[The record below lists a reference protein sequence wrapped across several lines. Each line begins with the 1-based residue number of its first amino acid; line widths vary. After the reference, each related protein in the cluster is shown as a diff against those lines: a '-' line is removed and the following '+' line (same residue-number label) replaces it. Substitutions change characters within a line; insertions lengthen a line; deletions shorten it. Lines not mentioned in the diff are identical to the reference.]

1 MCAGIPCPALH
12 TATYERDGRLMS
24 TYLFY
29 SIGRS
34 RAAPPALRPRTRTY
48 TCAPTPSTQTALHRI
63 ATRGAPRRRTRR
75 LSAPNQSLCARARNQ
90 RATPPDRRRRRRSQS
105 EESVVGDGPRVPT
118 DEFSLRFFFHIR
130 APPCERGRPP
140 APRRAHTI
148 HEVSELLFVRV
159 HLPLR
164 RARPRTIGARWERA
178 GPLRPWRCFSRGAP
192 KSKGGG
198 GTTPV

>member
-1 MCAGIPCPALH
+1 
-12 TATYERDGRLMS
+12 MS

-90 RATPPDRRRRRRSQS
+90 RAAPPDRRRRRRSQS

-118 DEFSLRFFFHIR
+118 DEFSLRFFFFHIR

-140 APRRAHTI
+140 APRRVHTI
-148 HEVSELLFVRV
+148 HEGSELLFVRV

-178 GPLRPWRCFSRGAP
+178 GPLGPWCFSRGVPMP
-192 KSKGGG
+192 KPKGGVG
-198 GTTPV
+198 GRDTTPV